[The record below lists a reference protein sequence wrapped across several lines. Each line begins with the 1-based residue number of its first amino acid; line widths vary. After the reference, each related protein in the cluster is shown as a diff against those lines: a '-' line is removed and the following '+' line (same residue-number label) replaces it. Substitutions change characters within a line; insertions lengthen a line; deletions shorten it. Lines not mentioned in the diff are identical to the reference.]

1 MATPTPKQDMPAPA
15 EQMLRTRERLSVIFG
30 DPGRRHDPF
39 GLVWAEW
46 HGSLRR
52 AQEQRLLP
60 RPAGGTASSLDR
72 PFIRV
77 RRVLQ
82 FDRRPYAEVASEVA
96 QMKRQVHPDIIAL
109 ESNGDGGSRA
119 IAAFRAAGLDVNG
132 VACAGDDC
140 SEETMA
146 RGTAYSKAAVIA
158 YAKDKIQNRLC
169 IWERG
174 PNIGELQQQL
184 REFQCYEGP
193 RGNKVYA
200 RMRNRHDDMAMAF
213 LGFCSVARR
222 AEIEYMQT
230 VGAMR
235 LAAEQEQDAARRRE
249 AELSLERATAE
260 IERRDEWARTHPDQ
274 VHQNQKA
281 QVGQAVAARMKGKVN
296 VVAPYQ

>member
-1 MATPTPKQDMPAPA
+1 MLEAPRPEEAPA
-15 EQMLRTRERLSVIFG
+15 AQALKARERLSVIFG

-82 FDRRPYAEVASEVA
+82 FDRRPYAEVAAEVA
-96 QMKRQVHPDIIAL
+96 QMKRQVHPDLVCL
-109 ESNGDGGSRA
+109 ESNGEGGSRA
-119 IAAFRAAGLDVNG
+119 IAAFRDAGLAVSG
-132 VACAGDDC
+132 VACAGEDC
-140 SEETMA
+140 SEETMR
-146 RGTAYSKAAVIA
+146 RGTAYSKPAAIA
-158 YAKDKIQNRLC
+158 YAKDKLENRLC
-169 IWERG
+169 LWERG
-174 PNIGELQQQL
+174 PNVQELQQQL
-184 REFQCYEGP
+184 REFQVYEGP

-200 RMRNRHDDMAMAF
+200 RMRNRHDDLAMAF

-222 AEIEYMQT
+222 AELEFMET
-230 VGAMR
+230 VGTLR
-235 LAAEQEQDAARRRE
+235 RAAEQEQEAARRRE
-249 AELSLERATAE
+249 AELNLERAAE
-260 IERRDEWARTHPDQ
+260 EIRKRDEWAREHPEQ
-274 VHQNQKA
+274 ARQNQKV
-281 QVGQAVAARMKGKVN
+281 QVGQAVAGRMKGRVN